1 MGFLFRSKSAHLTKS
16 NIILYKKVDT
26 QNGGKIMGKMNL
38 LKANYEGKVG
48 QTVGAK
54 WKNLSTL
61 RTFTKPSN
69 PNTDAQQTV
78 RSGFKAL
85 NAFVALFAD
94 QIRYKSALNTAGMSV
109 RNAIVKLNKEM
120 VSGNNF
126 AKANLIISKGG
137 LQKVAGE
144 AATATAGK
152 VTVTWS
158 APTATNFTDEAKLI
172 AVLVQEDSGMVEVV
186 EAEASALTA
195 EGTLTFESGKV
206 DCYVYF
212 LDKRGS
218 NKIASLSD
226 YIEVTVA

>member
-1 MGFLFRSKSAHLTKS
+1 
-16 NIILYKKVDT
+16 
-26 QNGGKIMGKMNL
+26 MGKMNL

-78 RSGFKAL
+78 RNGFKAI

-94 QIRYKSALNTAGMSV
+94 QIRYKSALDTSGMSV
-109 RNAIVKLNKEM
+109 RNAIVKLNSEM
-120 VSGNNF
+120 VSTNNF
-126 AKANLIISKGG
+126 SKADLIISKGG

-144 AATATAGK
+144 AASASAGK
-152 VTVTWS
+152 VTVTWT
-158 APTATNFTDEAKLI
+158 APTATNFTEDAQLI
-172 AVLVQEDSGMVEVV
+172 AVCVQEASGMVEVI
-186 EAEASALTA
+186 EAKATALTA
-195 EGTLTFESGKV
+195 EGTLTFEAGTV
-206 DCYVYF
+206 DVYVYY

-226 YIEVTVA
+226 YISVTVA

>member
-1 MGFLFRSKSAHLTKS
+1 
-16 NIILYKKVDT
+16 
-26 QNGGKIMGKMNL
+26 MGKMNL

-54 WKNLSTL
+54 WKNVSTL

-69 PNTDAQQTV
+69 PNTEAQQTV
-78 RSGFKAL
+78 RSGFKDI
-85 NAFVALFAD
+85 NAFVSLFAD

-109 RNAIVKLNKEM
+109 RNAIVKLNKDM
-120 VSGNNF
+120 VSGNTF
-126 AKANLIISKGG
+126 SKENLVISKGG

-144 AATATAGK
+144 AATATSGK
-152 VTVTWS
+152 ITVTWS
-158 APTATNFTDEAKLI
+158 APTATNFTEAAKLI
-172 AVLVQEDSGMVEVV
+172 AVLVQEASGMVEVI
-186 EAEASALTA
+186 EASATALTA
-195 EGTLTFESGKV
+195 ASTLTFEAGSV